1 LGLRLSYCFL
11 PTVQTVHC
19 YFDPPIRKSHLKNFF
34 PSTQEEMAQQM
45 PRLASNLL
53 LRSSYSQHRGIQQLA
68 VLREEGELIGY
79 WTRPDG
85 PAATV
90 APLTNHKCRVVAERF
105 QLPLLPPT
113 RRWEEGEA
121 ARIRDGGHSQSSVGG
136 GILVPKS

>member
-1 LGLRLSYCFL
+1 MFIVLLIQPY
-11 PTVQTVHC
+11 VNH
-19 YFDPPIRKSHLKNFF
+19 NFF
-34 PSTQEEMAQQM
+34 PSPQEEMAQQM

-53 LRSSYSQHRGIQQLA
+53 LRCSSYNQHRGIQQLA

-121 ARIRDGGHSQSSVGG
+121 VTIRGGGHSQSSTGG

>member
-1 LGLRLSYCFL
+1 
-11 PTVQTVHC
+11 
-19 YFDPPIRKSHLKNFF
+19 
-34 PSTQEEMAQQM
+34 MAQQM
-45 PRLASNLL
+45 QRLASNLL
-53 LRSSYSQHRGIQQLA
+53 LRSSYNQPRGIQQLA

-121 ARIRDGGHSQSSVGG
+121 VVSAARIMDGGHRQSSTGG

>member
-1 LGLRLSYCFL
+1 
-11 PTVQTVHC
+11 
-19 YFDPPIRKSHLKNFF
+19 
-34 PSTQEEMAQQM
+34 MAHQM

-53 LRSSYSQHRGIQQLA
+53 LRSSYNQHRGIQQLA

-113 RRWEEGEA
+113 RRWEEGDA
-121 ARIRDGGHSQSSVGG
+121 ARIRGVAHSQSSTSG

>member
-1 LGLRLSYCFL
+1 
-11 PTVQTVHC
+11 
-19 YFDPPIRKSHLKNFF
+19 
-34 PSTQEEMAQQM
+34 MAQQL
-45 PRLASNLL
+45 PRLASSSLL
-53 LRSSYSQHRGIQQLA
+53 LRCSSYSQHRGIQQLA

-85 PAATV
+85 PAATI

-113 RRWEEGEA
+113 RRWEEGEV
-121 ARIRDGGHSQSSVGG
+121 ARIGGGGHRQSTSTGG